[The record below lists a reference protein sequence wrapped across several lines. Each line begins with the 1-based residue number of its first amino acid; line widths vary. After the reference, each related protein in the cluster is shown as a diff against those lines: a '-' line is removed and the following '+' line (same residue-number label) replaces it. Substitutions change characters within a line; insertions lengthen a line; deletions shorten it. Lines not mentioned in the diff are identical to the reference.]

1 MSDLEDE
8 EELGGK
14 LEESAGVQHGGMST
28 AMPTTTSSGSTAKP
42 KRSTAVGWRV

>member
-14 LEESAGVQHGGMST
+14 LEESAGVQHGMST
-28 AMPTTTSSGSTAKP
+28 AMPTTTSSDSAAKP